1 MRIVFMGT
9 PDFAVPALDALH
21 AAGHD
26 IAAVYTQPPRPAG
39 RGKRPRPSPVAVRA
53 EALGLPVRSP
63 ETLRDPA
70 DQAAFAALG
79 AEVGIVVAYGLILPR
94 AILDAPRRGC
104 LNIHASLLPRWRGAA
119 PIQRAIMAGD
129 AGTGISIMAVEPRL
143 DAGPVLKREGLAIG
157 ETETAGELAQRLSR
171 LGARLIVETLAEIDA
186 LVPELQPEAGVTH
199 AAKVDKAEARIDWT
213 RPAPDVDRLIRGLSP
228 FPGAWTEIGG
238 ERVKLLRSRLA
249 EDSGVPGE
257 VLDDAPTVACGKG
270 AVRILELQRPGRAPA
285 SAAEILRGFAAIP
298 PGTRLA

>member
-21 AAGHD
+21 EAGHD

-39 RGKRPRPSPVAVRA
+39 RGKRPRPSPVALRA

-70 DQAAFAALG
+70 DQAAFAALE
-79 AEVGIVVAYGLILPR
+79 AEAGIVVAYGLILPR

-129 AGTGISIMAVEPRL
+129 AGTGISIMTVEPAL
-143 DAGPVLKREGLAIG
+143 DTGPVLKREGLAIG
-157 ETETAGELAQRLSR
+157 ETETAGELTNRLSH
-171 LGARLIVETLAEIDA
+171 LGARLIVETLDEIDA
-186 LVPELQPEAGVTH
+186 LVPELQPETGVTH
-199 AAKVDKAEARIDWT
+199 AAKIDKAEARIDWT
-213 RPAPDVDRLIRGLSP
+213 RPATEIDRLIRGLSP

-238 ERVKLLRSRLA
+238 ERVKLLRSRLTDGTGA
-249 EDSGVPGE
+249 PGE
-257 VLDDAPTVACGKG
+257 VLDDVLTVACGEG

-285 SAAEILRGFAAIP
+285 PAADVLRGFAIP